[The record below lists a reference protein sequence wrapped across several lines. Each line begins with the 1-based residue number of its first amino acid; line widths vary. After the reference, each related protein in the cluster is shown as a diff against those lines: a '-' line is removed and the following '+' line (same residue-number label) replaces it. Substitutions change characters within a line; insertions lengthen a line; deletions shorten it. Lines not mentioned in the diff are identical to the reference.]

1 MFNIGVFMTHKHG
14 TLFGNTALTLTAL
27 IWGSSFV
34 SQKASMDLIGPFTF
48 LTSRSLL
55 AFIFLLIV
63 IIVKSRFNL
72 PVITTAPKADKNP
85 SLIKGGVICG
95 CVIFLAAG
103 IQQVGIVHTS
113 ASKAG
118 FITAIYVVFVPILG
132 VFLKHKIQKQIWFS
146 ISLVAIGLY
155 LLCITESFS
164 MNRSDILVLVGS
176 LFWGIQIMVV
186 DYYSPNLDCIKLSCI
201 QFATCFVLSSA
212 VTLVTETP
220 DIHAIFKCGIH
231 IIYAGVF
238 ASGIAF
244 TLQMVGQ
251 KFARA
256 SVACII
262 MSLESVFAAFS
273 GMLLLGESL
282 TLRESIGCILVFLAI
297 ITAQVPFPP
306 SKKVD

>member
-1 MFNIGVFMTHKHG
+1 MTHKHG

-201 QFATCFVLSSA
+201 QFCN
-212 VTLVTETP
+212 
-220 DIHAIFKCGIH
+220 
-231 IIYAGVF
+231 
-238 ASGIAF
+238 
-244 TLQMVGQ
+244 
-251 KFARA
+251 
-256 SVACII
+256 
-262 MSLESVFAAFS
+262 
-273 GMLLLGESL
+273 MLCSFIDGHSYN
-282 TLRESIGCILVFLAI
+282 
-297 ITAQVPFPP
+297 
-306 SKKVD
+306 